1 MEPNAVRQALAK
13 MVFVSD
19 DPEDAVGR
27 VETTYQMLL
36 ALDKPWQAVM
46 RARSKG
52 ELDADSMESALREA
66 VQKEIITEEDIA
78 PLLEYD
84 ARRYDC
90 LLTDHALQGV

>member
-1 MEPNAVRQALAK
+1 MRPNAVREALAK
-13 MVFVSD
+13 MVYVSD

-27 VETTYQMLL
+27 VETAYQMLL

-52 ELDADSMESALREA
+52 ELDADSMAAALREA
-66 VQKEIITEEDIA
+66 AQKGIITEDDIA

-84 ARRYDC
+84 TRRFDC
-90 LLTDHALQGV
+90 LLTDHAPQQG